1 MIHFAL
7 HNIYIYIQIVSQE
20 DHNSETSIHCL
31 IICLLTGFAARAFSS
46 IDVENAH
53 CIINHLLR
61 TGAQTC
67 TVEEMARLMSHLQR
81 MQILSKKKVG
91 RFVNFICWDKLS
103 LYTWSKMYIFYLC
116 TAYYKTKFPFCKI
129 GLLNFKII
137 MNCNIFFFP
146 HRTVLKPS
154 SSIYPTPRTGAGLS
168 DVLTSC
174 AFDKTRSNK
183 DHEARPYSRNMA
195 PKNQTGVRTYG
206 HKSGEASFYSWNYF
220 TLIFL
225 SFWCYTDTDVLN
237 VFFQGFKNKLKTLG
251 ARYLLVVSLFT
262 IY

>member
-1 MIHFAL
+1 VIHFAL

-91 RFVNFICWDKLS
+91 RFVHFICWDKLS
-103 LYTWSKMYIFYLC
+103 LYTWSKIYIFYLC

-137 MNCNIFFFP
+137 MNCNIFFF
-146 HRTVLKPS
+146 RTGLSWSPLLQYTLHHELVQAYQMS
-154 SSIYPTPRTGAGLS
+154 SHPVPLTRLDLTKIMRHAPTAGIWPPRT
-168 DVLTSC
+168 
-174 AFDKTRSNK
+174 R
-183 DHEARPYSRNMA
+183 
-195 PKNQTGVRTYG
+195 
-206 HKSGEASFYSWNYF
+206 
-220 TLIFL
+220 
-225 SFWCYTDTDVLN
+225 
-237 VFFQGFKNKLKTLG
+237 
-251 ARYLLVVSLFT
+251 LV
-262 IY
+262 

>member
-91 RFVNFICWDKLS
+91 
-103 LYTWSKMYIFYLC
+103 
-116 TAYYKTKFPFCKI
+116 
-129 GLLNFKII
+129 
-137 MNCNIFFFP
+137 
-146 HRTVLKPS
+146 RTVLKPS

-237 VFFQGFKNKLKTLG
+237 VFFQGFKNKDIRGQIPFGCKFI
-251 ARYLLVVSLFT
+251 YNLLM
-262 IY
+262 